1 MANNAYLISLS
12 RVKEITKA
20 TTDEQAAGQLAAVTK
35 IIEDFFGVVLF
46 KTDFTDEKIT
56 VPYESMRIIRPAKT
70 PINSVKEIKYYDW
83 HKWEYRKLDHN
94 RYVIG
99 TESIEFK
106 ELRDLRHNGIAKVL
120 LSYNAGLYDNLS
132 QVPAI
137 LTLAVEKVLNYLFVS
152 GNIGGGFQSEHL
164 GDYSYS
170 KAALV
175 NGLPADIAGLLQGL
189 NL

>member
-1 MANNAYLISLS
+1 MYIIPLEK
-12 RVKEITKA
+12 VKQITKA
-20 TTDEQAAGQLAAVTK
+20 TTDEQAGLQLSAAVK
-35 IIEDFFGVVLF
+35 LIEDYLGLVLF

-56 VPYESMRIIRPAKT
+56 IPYESMRIIRPAKK

-83 HKWEYRKLDHN
+83 HKCEYRKLEHN

-99 TESIEFK
+99 NESLEFK

-132 QVPAI
+132 QVPSI
-137 LTLAVEKVLNYLFVS
+137 LIFVIEKVLNYLFVS

>member
-1 MANNAYLISLS
+1 MANNAYLISFS
-12 RVKEITKA
+12 RVRGITRA

-70 PINSVKEIKYYDW
+70 PINSVTAVKFYDW
-83 HKWEYRKLDHN
+83 HKNEYKTYAHTHF
-94 RYVIG
+94 VIG
-99 TESIEFK
+99 NETIEFK
-106 ELRDLRHNGIAKVL
+106 EYKPWYHGVTKVL
-120 LSYNAGLYDNLS
+120 LSYNAGLYDDIS
-132 QVPAI
+132 QVPPI
-137 LTLAVEKVLNYLFVS
+137 LAVAAEKLLDYLFVS
-152 GNIGGGFQSEHL
+152 GSFGGAYQSEHL

-175 NGLPADIAGLLQGL
+175 GGLPADIAGLLQGL
-189 NL
+189 HL

>member
-1 MANNAYLISLS
+1 MANNMYLISLS
-12 RVKEITKA
+12 RVKQITNA
-20 TTDEQAAGQLAAVTK
+20 TTDEQSGLQLSAAVK
-35 IIEDFFGVVLF
+35 LIEDYLGLVLF

-56 VPYESMRIIRPAKT
+56 VPYESMRIIRPAKK

-83 HKWEYRKLDHN
+83 HKCEYRKLDHN

-137 LTLAVEKVLNYLFVS
+137 LTLAIEKVLNYLFVS
-152 GNIGGGFQSEHL
+152 GKIGDGFQSEHL

-189 NL
+189 HL